1 VLKRSKI
8 DHFRGYADR
17 HLRGVL
23 SISRDETAS
32 YICLRMSRCE
42 IRSIIEQIN
51 GVLVSKIDFIST
63 HAQKVQYWL
72 FVEVLQIVIYA
83 AFCLFLRTKL
93 RSIYV
98 YASPQ
103 RVLRSIIEQ
112 H

>member
-1 VLKRSKI
+1 M
-8 DHFRGYADR
+8 
-17 HLRGVL
+17 
-23 SISRDETAS
+23 
-32 YICLRMSRCE
+32 RMSRCG

-51 GVLVSKIDFIST
+51 GVLVLKIDFIST

-72 FVEVLQIVIYA
+72 FVEVLRIVIYA